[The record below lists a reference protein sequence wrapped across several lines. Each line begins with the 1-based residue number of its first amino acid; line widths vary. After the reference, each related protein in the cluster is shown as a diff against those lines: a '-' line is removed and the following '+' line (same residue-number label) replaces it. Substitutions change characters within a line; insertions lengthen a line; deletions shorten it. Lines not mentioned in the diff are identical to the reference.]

1 MTTDEPRFDI
11 VAFQVPKHRSLLY
24 ETWQSREQLH
34 RALDRAIDRGANVF
48 SIRKVVKE

>member
-1 MTTDEPRFDI
+1 MTDQSQSQFDI
-11 VAFQVPKHRSLLY
+11 VAFEVPKHRSLLY

-34 RALDRAIDRGANVF
+34 GANVF